1 MAPEPLPGRDPHR
14 DGERAEL
21 SDAVKLIDLH
31 QAGHD
36 RVLGVF
42 VLTGERPMLV
52 DCGPTSCLQV
62 LRGGLAREGLA
73 VTDLHDLLLTHV
85 HFDHAGATGAL
96 VAENPDLLV
105 HVSAEGAAHLI
116 DPERLE
122 RSARRLFGARFDR
135 LWGEITPV
143 PAERIRV
150 LGDSAAGLEC
160 IPAPGHAKH
169 HVAFFT
175 PDGTAFTGDVTGV
188 CVAPSTYVAAAT
200 PPPDIDLAGYAR
212 SLAQIEARSPRR
224 LCLPHFGFVEDPP
237 AHLAA
242 MRESLARW
250 SGWINDGVSQERFV
264 ELAEA
269 ELEGLAPDVVE
280 AIRVASPF
288 APSYLGLKRHHELA
302 SRLQD

>member
-1 MAPEPLPGRDPHR
+1 MTDR
-14 DGERAEL
+14 
-21 SDAVKLIDLH
+21 VKLIDLH
-31 QAGHD
+31 QAGHE

-42 VLTGERPMLV
+42 VVTGEQPMLI
-52 DCGPTSCLQV
+52 DCGPTSCLDE
-62 LRGGLAREGLA
+62 LRRGLAREGLRVA
-73 VTDLHDLLLTHV
+73 DLRHLLLTHV
-85 HFDHAGATGAL
+85 HFDHAGATGTL
-96 VAENPDLLV
+96 VAENPDLAV

-116 DPERLE
+116 DPARLE

-135 LWGEITPV
+135 LWGQITPV

-150 LGDSAAGLEC
+150 AGDSAAGLEC

-175 PDGTAFTGDVTGV
+175 PDGIAFTGDVTGV
-188 CVAPSTYVAAAT
+188 RIAPSSYVAAAT
-200 PPPDIDLAGYAR
+200 PPPDIDLAAYAH
-212 SLAQIEARSPRR
+212 SLSQIEARSPRR
-224 LCLPHFGFVEDPP
+224 LCLPHFGFVDDPP

-250 SGWINDGVSQERFV
+250 SAWVSEGVSAQRFV

-269 ELEGLAPDVVE
+269 ELAGLAPDVVE

-288 APSYLGLKRHHELA
+288 APSYLGLKRYHEVNERPHRDRHV
-302 SRLQD
+302 SDG